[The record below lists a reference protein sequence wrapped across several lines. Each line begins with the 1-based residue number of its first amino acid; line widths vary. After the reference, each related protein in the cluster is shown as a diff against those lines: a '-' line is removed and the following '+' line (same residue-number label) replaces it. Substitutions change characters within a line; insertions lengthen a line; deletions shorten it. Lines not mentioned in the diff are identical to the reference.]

1 MLDSGIER
9 HWGTELSQ
17 PALKTLQ
24 HASSCCVA
32 HLRGPLNDMQVT
44 GKPLVTSRHM
54 QPTTLVHGHFGPTRG
69 RAEAMRSRWQN
80 RRSKAGEAVTM
91 RLHEACCFSMMR
103 TNVPD
108 ALVVIAELHMD
119 LSMSSRAPAGLPSV
133 HHRGLSGLNLPLQA
147 KVPQRF

>member
-17 PALKTLQ
+17 PALKTLK

-32 HLRGPLNDMQVT
+32 HLRGPLNDMQAT

-80 RRSKAGEAVTM
+80 RTSKADEAVTM
-91 RLHEACCFSMMR
+91 RLHEACCFYMMR
-103 TNVPD
+103 SNVPD
-108 ALVVIAELHMD
+108 ALEAMGQPPVD
-119 LSMSSRAPAGLPSV
+119 LSMSSRAPIGASPRVSRAQLT
-133 HHRGLSGLNLPLQA
+133 RNLLLQA
-147 KVPQRF
+147 KVTGRF

>member
-1 MLDSGIER
+1 MLDSGTER

-17 PALKTLQ
+17 PALKTLK

-32 HLRGPLNDMQVT
+32 HLSGPLDDMQAS

-54 QPTTLVHGHFGPTRG
+54 HPTTLVHGHFGPTSG

-80 RRSKAGEAVTM
+80 RSSKAGEAVTM
-91 RLHEACCFSMMR
+91 RLHEACCFSMMG

-108 ALVVIAELHMD
+108 ALEAMGQSPVD
-119 LSMSSRAPAGLPSV
+119 LIMSSRALIGATPTGLQGSTY
-133 HHRGLSGLNLPLQA
+133 S
-147 KVPQRF
+147 

>member
-17 PALKTLQ
+17 PALKILK

-32 HLRGPLNDMQVT
+32 HLRGPLNDMQAT

-54 QPTTLVHGHFGPTRG
+54 HPTTLVHGHFGPTSG

-103 TNVPD
+103 NHVPD
-108 ALVVIAELHMD
+108 ALEAMGQPPVD
-119 LSMSSRAPAGLPSV
+119 LSMSSRAPIGASPRVSRAQLT
-133 HHRGLSGLNLPLQA
+133 RNLLLQA
-147 KVPQRF
+147 KVTGRF

>member
-32 HLRGPLNDMQVT
+32 HLRGPLNDMQAT

-54 QPTTLVHGHFGPTRG
+54 HPTTLVHGHFGPTRG

-80 RRSKAGEAVTM
+80 RRSKADEAVTM

-103 TNVPD
+103 NNVPD
-108 ALVVIAELHMD
+108 ALEAMGQPPVD
-119 LSMSSRAPAGLPSV
+119 LSMSSRAPIGASPRVSRAQLT
-133 HHRGLSGLNLPLQA
+133 RNLLLQA
-147 KVPQRF
+147 KVTGRF